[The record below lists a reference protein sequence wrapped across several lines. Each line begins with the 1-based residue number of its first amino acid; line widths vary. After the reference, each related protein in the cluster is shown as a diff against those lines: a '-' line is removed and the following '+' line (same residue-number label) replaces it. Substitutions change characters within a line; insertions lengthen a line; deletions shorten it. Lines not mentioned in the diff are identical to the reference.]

1 MNKKFAICKVYS
13 CVGQSIMIFSYDEY
27 CTAMCQL
34 EILHESDDYEEI
46 LSIYNEKYDNTYISE
61 RWLIENGFKKEE
73 TIETFSG
80 TNKFTK
86 NTEDVIIEI
95 TLQENKED
103 YIHIFF
109 SKPRQRWLEFFD
121 NDNKMR
127 VDKFNKLFD
136 LF

>member
-13 CVGQSIMIFSYDEY
+13 CMGQPIMIFSYDEY

-34 EILHESDDYEEI
+34 EILHESDDYNEI
-46 LSIYNEKYDNTYISE
+46 VSIFKEKYDNTYISE
-61 RWLIENGFKKEE
+61 RWLIENGYKKEAVQ
-73 TIETFSG
+73 TFSG
-80 TNKFTK
+80 TCHKFTK

-95 TLQENKED
+95 TLQENKD
-103 YIHIFF
+103 GIHILFNR
-109 SKPRQRWLEFFD
+109 PRQRSLEFFD

-127 VDKFNKLFD
+127 VEKFNKLLD